1 MRQVRA
7 APLGRDVSALGFG
20 CASLGSRISAAEGRR
35 AIGRALDLGV
45 TWFDVAPP
53 YGDGLAEG
61 HLGDCLRG
69 HRDRVVIC
77 SKFGIARP
85 QLSLAHRL
93 VKPLARRLVAAL
105 PSARDLARRAR
116 PSARISPIDPAAIE
130 PSVTE
135 SLRRLRT
142 DYIDVLAIHEPSP
155 QEAADPEIF
164 DVLARLIDKGLVRAV
179 AIAGTPEG
187 VEAAV
192 TAGRPIDIAQ
202 FPDTPFSDAGPSL
215 RRRLAAR
222 LPMLV
227 THGVFGRTEA
237 MVSQSPRLCAAL
249 TAVAERHGLD
259 SRGAIPAILSA
270 FAFSNNPDGVVIV
283 STFSPAHLESN
294 CAAASAPPIAG
305 LAEEVRLVA
314 HRPLDH
320 SPVIAAS

>member
-1 MRQVRA
+1 VRQVRA

-20 CASLGSRISAAEGRR
+20 CASLGSRISAADGRR

-69 HRDRVVIC
+69 CRDRVVIC

-85 QLSLAHRL
+85 ELSLAQRF

-105 PSARDLARRAR
+105 PSARGLARRAR
-116 PSARISPIDPAAIE
+116 PSPRISPIDPAAIE
-130 PSVTE
+130 LSVTE
-135 SLRRLRT
+135 SLRLLRT

-155 QEAADPEIF
+155 HEAADPRIF
-164 DVLARLIDKGLVRAV
+164 DVLARLIDKGLVRAI
-179 AIAGTPEG
+179 AIAGAPES

-202 FPDTPFSDAGPSL
+202 FPDTPFSDAAPRL
-215 RRRLAAR
+215 RGR
-222 LPMLV
+222 LPAGLPMFV

-237 MVSQSPRLCAAL
+237 MVRQSPRLGADWM
-249 TAVAERHGLD
+249 AVAERYGLD
-259 SRGAIPAILSA
+259 SRGGIPAILSA
-270 FAFSNNPDGVVIV
+270 FAFSSNSDGVVIV
-283 STFSPAHLESN
+283 STFSSAHLESN
-294 CAAASAPPIAG
+294 CAAASARPITG
-305 LAEEVRLVA
+305 FAEEVRRIIN
-314 HRPLDH
+314 RPLDH
-320 SPVIAAS
+320 GVPSQ